1 MEYELVYKSEYIT
14 NFWNPPNKILRTIWT
29 TPIDMLEEV
38 YRQEVL
44 SHLEIT
50 GKFGPHGMLVDT
62 KNAYYNIMPET
73 QDWINQK
80 FVGLVAEIGLKKMA
94 WIVSEDFFAQISF
107 DQFMDDATDQQAL
120 KVQYFTTDE
129 EATEWLLQ

>member
-14 NFWNPPNKILRTIWT
+14 NFWNAPNKILRTIWT
-29 TPIDMLEEV
+29 TPISMPEEE

-50 GKFGPHGMLVDT
+50 EKFGPQGMLVDT
-62 KNAYYNIMPET
+62 KNAYYNVMPET

-80 FVGLVAEIGLKKMA
+80 FVGLVAEIGLQKMA

-107 DQFMDDATDQQAL
+107 DQFIDDATDQQAL
-120 KVQYFTTDE
+120 KIQYFTTEDE
-129 EATEWLLQ
+129 ALEWLIQ